1 MLIREIKSNHYAV
14 FIARVQVQQPNYSQ
28 WIDVQISAKNMQEA
42 RKLLLAQYGPN
53 AKIAGLRTKQ

>member
-1 MLIREIKSNHYAV
+1 MLLRELKTNIYSL

-28 WIDVQISAKNMQEA
+28 WIDAHISAKNMQEA

-53 AKIAGLRTKQ
+53 AKIAGLRKSR